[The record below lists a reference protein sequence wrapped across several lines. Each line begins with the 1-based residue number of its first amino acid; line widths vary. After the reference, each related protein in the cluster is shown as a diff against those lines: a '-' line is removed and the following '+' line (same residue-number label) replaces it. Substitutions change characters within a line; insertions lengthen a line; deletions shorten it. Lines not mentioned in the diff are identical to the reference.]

1 MSKVTER
8 NFTFRSTL
16 PSPGAPVLGS
26 AGKRTGVP
34 MRIRFHG
41 AAGQV
46 TGSMHLVECAGKRL
60 LLDCGLQQ
68 GSRELEAAN
77 AQPFPFEPASIDA
90 LVASH
95 AHIDHIGRIPQL
107 VARGFRGPIFA
118 QEATAELMPI
128 MLLDAASLAQN
139 DADRA
144 NRKRKR
150 GQPEAMPLFTRDD
163 VEVAMGQVRS
173 LRYGTRTAILNGVD
187 IALRDAGHILGSSI
201 VELWA
206 DGKKLVFSGDLG
218 PKGTPILRDPEPVR
232 EADLVL
238 MESTYGD
245 RDHRDRAE
253 TIFELGEILERAW
266 DGGGN
271 VLIPAF
277 AVGRSQELLYW
288 FARHWDAWKLSRWL
302 VFLDSP
308 MANRVLKVY
317 DRHHALF
324 DDEARDVWRGMP
336 NPFRLPNL
344 RATAT
349 TEESMAIN
357 RIERGAIVIAGSG
370 MANGG
375 RILHHLRHRL
385 DRRETHVVFVG
396 YQAEGTLGRRLVNGA
411 KWVRIHGYDV
421 QANAQVHTVGGL
433 SAHADQHGL
442 IEWYSGF
449 DPHPSLA
456 LVHGEDDAREVLAGE
471 IGKRFG
477 VEVELPRPGMVR
489 EV

>member
-1 MSKVTER
+1 
-8 NFTFRSTL
+8 
-16 PSPGAPVLGS
+16 
-26 AGKRTGVP
+26 
-34 MRIRFHG
+34 MRVHFHG

-46 TGSMHLVECAGKRL
+46 TGSMHLVECAGKRV
-60 LLDCGLQQ
+60 LLDCGMRQ
-68 GSRELEAAN
+68 GSREMEAAN
-77 AQPFPFEPASIDA
+77 FEPFPFDPASIDA

-95 AHIDHIGRIPQL
+95 AHIDHIGRIPLL
-107 VARGFRGPIFA
+107 VARGFRGPVFA

-128 MLLDAASLAQN
+128 MLLDAASLAEN

-144 NRKRKR
+144 NRDRKR
-150 GQPEAMPLFTRDD
+150 GQPEAMPLFIRDD
-163 VEVAMGQVRS
+163 VEEAMGQVRS
-173 LRYGTRTAILNGVD
+173 LRYDARTPVLTGVD
-187 IALRDAGHILGSSI
+187 IAFRDAGHILGSSI

-218 PKGTPILRDPEPVR
+218 PKGTPILRDPETVR
-232 EADLVL
+232 DADLVL

-245 RDHRDRAE
+245 RNHRDRAE
-253 TIFELGEILERAW
+253 TISELGGILERAW
-266 DGGGN
+266 NDGGN

-288 FARHWDAWKLSRWL
+288 FARHWDDWKMSRWR

-324 DDEARDVWRGMP
+324 DAEAREVWRGTP

-344 RATAT
+344 HATVT

-385 DRRETHVVFVG
+385 GRRETHVVFVG
-396 YQAEGTLGRRLVNGA
+396 YQAEGTLGRKLVNGA
-411 KWVRIHGYDV
+411 KWVRIHGGDV

-449 DPHPSLA
+449 DPHPPLA
-456 LVHGEDDAREVLAGE
+456 LVHGEDEARETLAGE

-477 VEVELPRPGMVR
+477 VEVELARQGMER

>member
-1 MSKVTER
+1 
-8 NFTFRSTL
+8 
-16 PSPGAPVLGS
+16 
-26 AGKRTGVP
+26 
-34 MRIRFHG
+34 MRIHFHG

-46 TGSMHLVECAGKRL
+46 TGSMHLVETAGKPSGSKPSVGKRV
-60 LLDCGLQQ
+60 LLDCGMQQ
-68 GSRELEAAN
+68 GNREMEAAN
-77 AQPFPFEPASIDA
+77 AQPFPFDPASIDA
-90 LVASH
+90 LVVSH

-128 MLLDAASLAQN
+128 MLLDAASLAAN
-139 DADRA
+139 DAERA
-144 NRKRKR
+144 NRDRKR
-150 GQPEAMPLFTRDD
+150 GQPEAVPLFTRDD
-163 VEVAMGQVRS
+163 VEDAMGQVRS
-173 LRYGTRTAILNGVD
+173 LRYDTRTAILTGVD
-187 IALRDAGHILGSSI
+187 VAFRDAGHILGSSV

-206 DGKKLVFSGDLG
+206 DGRKLVYSGDLG
-218 PKGTPILRDPEPVR
+218 PKGTPILRDPEAVR
-232 EADLVL
+232 EADLLL

-245 RDHRDRAE
+245 RNHRDRAE
-253 TIFELGEILERAW
+253 TISELGGILERAW
-266 DGGGN
+266 NDGGN

-288 FARHWDAWKLSRWL
+288 FARHWDDWNMSRWRL
-302 VFLDSP
+302 FLDSP

-317 DRHHALF
+317 DGHHALF
-324 DDEARDVWRGMP
+324 DADAQEVLRGTP

-344 RATAT
+344 RATVT

-357 RIERGAIVIAGSG
+357 RLERGAIVIAGSG

-385 DRRETHVVFVG
+385 GRRETHVVFVG

-411 KWVRIHGYDV
+411 KWVRIHGRDV
-421 QANAQVHTVGGL
+421 QANAQIHTVGGL

-442 IEWYSGF
+442 IQWYSGF
-449 DPHPSLA
+449 DPRPPLA
-456 LVHGEDDAREVLAGE
+456 LVHGEESAREALAGE
-471 IGKRFG
+471 IHQRFG
-477 VEVELPRPGMVR
+477 VEAELPRPGETL

>member
-1 MSKVTER
+1 
-8 NFTFRSTL
+8 
-16 PSPGAPVLGS
+16 
-26 AGKRTGVP
+26 
-34 MRIRFHG
+34 MRVHFHG

-46 TGSMHLVECAGKRL
+46 TGSMHLVECAGKRV
-60 LLDCGLQQ
+60 LLDCGMRQ
-68 GSRELEAAN
+68 GSREMEAAN
-77 AQPFPFEPASIDA
+77 FEPFPFDPASIDA

-95 AHIDHIGRIPQL
+95 AHIDHIGRIPLL
-107 VARGFRGPIFA
+107 VARGFRGPVFA

-128 MLLDAASLAQN
+128 MLLDAASLAEN

-144 NRKRKR
+144 NRDRKR

-163 VEVAMGQVRS
+163 VEEAMGQVRS
-173 LRYGTRTAILNGVD
+173 LRYDARTPVLTGVD
-187 IALRDAGHILGSSI
+187 IAFRDAGHILGSSI

-218 PKGTPILRDPEPVR
+218 PKGTPILRDPETVR
-232 EADLVL
+232 DADLVL

-245 RDHRDRAE
+245 RNHRDRAE
-253 TIFELGEILERAW
+253 TISELGGILERAW
-266 DGGGN
+266 NDGGS

-288 FARHWDAWKLSRWL
+288 FARHWDDWKMSRWR

-324 DDEARDVWRGMP
+324 DAEAQDVWRGTP

-344 RATAT
+344 HATVT

-357 RIERGAIVIAGSG
+357 RIERGAVVIAGSG

-385 DRRETHVVFVG
+385 GRRETHVVFVG
-396 YQAEGTLGRRLVNGA
+396 YQAEGTLGRKLVNGA
-411 KWVRIHGYDV
+411 KWVRIHGGDV

-449 DPHPSLA
+449 DPHPPLA
-456 LVHGEDDAREVLAGE
+456 LVHGEDEARETLAAE
-471 IGKRFG
+471 IGRRFG
-477 VEVELPRPGMVR
+477 VEVELARPGVER
-489 EV
+489 DV